1 MRHANISIFI
11 PHLGCPFNCIFCDQ
25 YKITGSDSAVTPDDV
40 YSTLE
45 KAAKS
50 GLDHKNTQI
59 AFFGGSFTAIDRELM
74 IRYLEVAYKFI
85 KDGCFDSIRISTRPD
100 CINEKILD
108 ILKKYG
114 VKTVELGVQSLD
126 DNVLLLAKRGH
137 TAKNSLDAVRLIQ
150 DAGLEPGMQMMCGL
164 PGDTREKDIETAKKI
179 IETGCRQV
187 RIYPVVVI
195 DGTYLAT
202 MYKRG
207 EYTPLSVDEAVDTCA
222 ILCDTFEKAGV
233 TVLKCG
239 LHSDSGSIAGPFH
252 PAFGELVRSKI
263 FANQITSKFK
273 RGDVIEIHCS
283 NRFIS
288 IAKGNKGRNQA
299 LFEEFGIRAS
309 FIVDKTL
316 ESGYTIDRVKIKGM

>member
-40 YSTLE
+40 YKILN
-45 KAAKS
+45 KAAS
-50 GLDHKNTQI
+50 RGLDNKNTQI
-59 AFFGGSFTAIDRELM
+59 AFFGGSFTAIDRKLM
-74 IRYLEVAYKFI
+74 TEFLEVAHRFI
-85 KDGCFDSIRISTRPD
+85 KGGYFESIRISTRPD
-100 CINEKILD
+100 CIDND
-108 ILKKYG
+108 ILGILKSYG
-114 VKTVELGVQSLD
+114 VKTIELGVQSLD
-126 DNVLLLAKRGH
+126 DEVLDLAKRGH
-137 TAKNSLDAVRLIQ
+137 TANDSLEAVRLIQ
-150 DAGLEPGMQMMCGL
+150 DAGLEAGMQMMCGL
-164 PGDTREKDIETAKKI
+164 PGGNREKDIETAKKI
-179 IETGCRQV
+179 IETGCKQV

-195 DGTYLAT
+195 EGTYLAT

-222 ILCDTFEKAGV
+222 ILCKMFEDAGV

-263 FANQITSKFK
+263 FANEIAEKFG

-299 LFEEFGIRAS
+299 LFEELGIKAS
-309 FIVDKTL
+309 FIVDKTF
-316 ESGYTIDRVKIKGM
+316 ENGYKIDRIKTNS

>member
-45 KAAKS
+45 KASNS
-50 GLDHKNTQI
+50 GLDNKNTQI
-59 AFFGGSFTAIDRELM
+59 AFFGGSFTAIDRKLM
-74 IRYLEVAYKFI
+74 IRYLEVAHKFI
-85 KDGCFDSIRISTRPD
+85 KDGFFDSIRISTRPD
-100 CINEKILD
+100 CIDVGTLE

-114 VKTVELGVQSLD
+114 VRTVELGVQSLD
-126 DNVLLLAKRGH
+126 DKVLALAKRGH
-137 TAKNSLDAVRLIQ
+137 TAKQSLDAVKLIQ

-207 EYTPLSVDEAVDTCA
+207 EYAPLSVEEAVDTCA
-222 ILCDTFEKAGV
+222 ILCDMFEKAEV

-252 PAFGELVRSKI
+252 PAFGELVRSNI
-263 FANQITSKFK
+263 FADEITKK
-273 RGDVIEIHCS
+273 YGHGDVIDIYCS

-288 IAKGNKGRNQA
+288 IAKGNKGKNIA
-299 LFEEFGIRAS
+299 YFDSLGIKAN
-309 FIVDKTL
+309 ILLDKSL
-316 ESGYTIDRVKIKGM
+316 ENGYRIDNIKG